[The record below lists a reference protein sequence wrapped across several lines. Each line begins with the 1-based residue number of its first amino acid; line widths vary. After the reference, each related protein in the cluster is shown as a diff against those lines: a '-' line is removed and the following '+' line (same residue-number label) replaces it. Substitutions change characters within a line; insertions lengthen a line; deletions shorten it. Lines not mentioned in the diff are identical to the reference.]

1 MEIAREIELEVELE
15 DVTELLQFHETAST
29 NELLLVDNTV
39 ISCDKI
45 YSWQRFA
52 VRIIEKTAKDLEH
65 YTNLVDK
72 AITGFERTE
81 VLP

>member
-1 MEIAREIELEVELE
+1 
-15 DVTELLQFHETAST
+15 
-29 NELLLVDNTV
+29 
-39 ISCDKI
+39 
-45 YSWQRFA
+45 

-72 AITGFERTE
+72 AMTGFERTE